1 MAAKQ
6 KPEVNEEPTTAP
18 EVVEEST
25 VKAGD
30 AGVDRKPTV
39 VKEPAQSFDERTGA
53 GTPPWQNEDGSQNRG
68 EVVEAEPAI
77 EGEEASE

>member
-6 KPEVNEEPTTAP
+6 KPKVNEEPTTAP

-25 VKAGD
+25 VQSGD

-39 VKEPAQSFDERTGA
+39 RKEPKESFDQRTGV
-53 GTPPWQNEDGSQNRG
+53 GTPPWLNEDGSQNRG
-68 EVVEAEPAI
+68 DVVEAEPTI
-77 EGEEASE
+77 EETE